1 MRYLHFFIPG
11 FNKEN
16 KRKRET
22 RGERPGREKES
33 NHFGNEMACQVSCSL
48 ALLCFSPST
57 EQKRLRKEFLS
68 VLCTDQLLVI
78 FSSLFHFCLSICPNS
93 WTPSQFH
100 TNVNISI
107 LLLFSLILLLS
118 LFCLTIFFLSFCFL
132 SVAMPFI
139 FQFSLF
145 FFILSVCLWMAV
157 MTITSFLSIVV
168 GLAIYCHSPIFQ
180 LVPNLFCGL
189 SLAEKHKS
197 KSPLLF

>member
-57 EQKRLRKEFLS
+57 EKIEKGVS
-68 VLCTDQLLVI
+68 LCSTDQLLVI
-78 FSSLFHFCLSICPNS
+78 FSSLFHFCLSICLNS

-100 TNVNISI
+100 TNVNISV
-107 LLLFSLILLLS
+107 LLLFSLNLLLS

-132 SVAMPFI
+132 SLAMPFI

-145 FFILSVCLWMAV
+145 FFFHSFCLSVFGWQWWRLHP
-157 MTITSFLSIVV
+157 F
-168 GLAIYCHSPIFQ
+168 Y
-180 LVPNLFCGL
+180 
-189 SLAEKHKS
+189 
-197 KSPLLF
+197 PLL